1 MFTLDSNSYLAN
13 DCFTYLANDCFKKS
27 RQFPADS
34 SARKNLEL
42 LSSAIESRVPLT
54 MKQASVLLVLMG
66 NKSITDLPSDPSDMA
81 KLLASTFSIRV
92 DRDTSADT
100 AKVSPAPQPKPLPL
114 PSVPQPSASAKIGDA
129 ILSVLSSEIES
140 ISRQVSQA
148 VTREEM
154 NTFAESMADTLS
166 EMASKLGN
174 GSTSAL
180 TIAVN
185 DCPPVTLDG
194 YVHPMFPAL
203 LATAA
208 NRINILLVGPAGTG
222 KTSMAK
228 AVAKAL
234 GLERVVAQSFCAQTP
249 ESRLFGYQDANG
261 NYVRTKFR
269 DCYEKGGVYI
279 LDEMDSASPNVL
291 TSLNA
296 AIDNGECTFPDKVIP
311 RHPDFIVIACA
322 NTYGNGADRQYVG
335 RAQLDGATLNRFAK
349 LSIDYDDTLDLALSG
364 QPFECKLV
372 PLTPVPESDRPA
384 LGKAW
389 CSAVLAARQV
399 VASNGIRHIISPRQ
413 TRDGYRLLC
422 SGVRLSDVISMLL
435 TNGLSAVDKDK
446 ITNAVMTHF

>member
-1 MFTLDSNSYLAN
+1 MFTLSSATSLAN
-13 DCFTYLANDCFKKS
+13 DCFTKS

-34 SARKNLEL
+34 QARKNLET
-42 LSSAIESRVPLT
+42 LSTLIKSSSPLSPS
-54 MKQASVLLVLMG
+54 QAKVLLVLMG
-66 NKSITDLPSDPSDMA
+66 SKSSTDLPTDLSGIGS
-81 KLLASTFSIRV
+81 LIASTFGC
-92 DRDTSADT
+92 T
-100 AKVSPAPQPKPLPL
+100 VSVKKEEPLPTPTAL
-114 PSVPQPSASAKIGDA
+114 PHFSVPSSSAANKIGEA
-129 ILSVLSSEIES
+129 VLSVLTQEIET

-154 NTFAESMADTLS
+154 NSFAESIADTLQ
-166 EMASKLGN
+166 EMASKIQPTA
-174 GSTSAL
+174 S
-180 TIAVN
+180 IAIAIN
-185 DCPPVTLDG
+185 DCPPVELTG
-194 YVHPMFPAL
+194 YVHPMFPVL
-203 LATAA
+203 LATAS

-228 AVAKAL
+228 QVAHAL
-234 GLERVVAQSFCAQTP
+234 GIERVVAQSFCAQTP

-311 RHPDFIVIACA
+311 RHPDFICIACA

-364 QPFECKLV
+364 QAFTCKLS
-372 PLTPVPESDRPA
+372 PLSPVPESQRPA

-389 CSAVLAARQV
+389 CAAVLSARQV
-399 VASNGIRHIISPRQ
+399 VQSNGIRHIVSPRQ
-413 TRDGYRLLC
+413 TRDGYLLLC
-422 SGVRLSDVISMLL
+422 SGVPLSQVIQMLL
-435 TNGLSAVDKDK
+435 TNGLSNIDKDK
-446 ITNAVMTHF
+446 ITDAVMNHF

>member
-1 MFTLDSNSYLAN
+1 MFTLDHNSSLAN
-13 DCFTYLANDCFKKS
+13 DCYNKS

-34 SARKNLEL
+34 QARKNLEL
-42 LSSAIESRVPLT
+42 LSTAIKSRVPLT
-54 MKQASVLLVLMG
+54 LKQASVLLVLMG
-66 NKSITDLPSDPSDMA
+66 NKSITDLPSDPSAMA

-92 DRDTSADT
+92 DRDTSSDT
-100 AKVSPAPQPKPLPL
+100 AKASPAPQP
-114 PSVPQPSASAKIGDA
+114 SSSASAKIGDA

-154 NTFAESMADTLS
+154 NAFAESMADTIQEL
-166 EMASKLGN
+166 ASRTNK
-174 GSTSAL
+174 SSSI

-194 YVHPMFPAL
+194 YVHPMFPTL
-203 LATAA
+203 LACAA
-208 NRINILLVGPAGTG
+208 NRINVMLVGPAGTG

-228 AVAKAL
+228 AAAKAL
-234 GLERVVAQSFCAQTP
+234 GIERVVAQSFCAQTP

-296 AIDNGECTFPDKVIP
+296 AIDNGECTFPDKVVP
-311 RHPDFIVIACA
+311 RHPDFICIACA
-322 NTYGNGADRQYVG
+322 NTFGNGADRQYVG
-335 RAQLDGATLNRFAK
+335 RAQLDAATLNRFAK
-349 LSIDYDDTLDLALSG
+349 LSIDYDNTLDLALSG
-364 QPFECKLV
+364 QPFECKLI
-372 PLTPVPESDRPA
+372 PLTPVAEAKRPA
-384 LGKAW
+384 LGKQW
-389 CSAVLAARQV
+389 CDAVLSARAV
-399 VASNGIRHIISPRQ
+399 VQSNGIRHIISPRQ

-422 SGVRLSDVISMLL
+422 SGVRLPDVISMLL
-435 TNGLSAVDKDK
+435 TNGLSNVDKDK
-446 ITNAVMTHF
+446 IVNAVMDHF

>member
-1 MFTLDSNSYLAN
+1 MFTLDSSSSLAN
-13 DCFTYLANDCFKKS
+13 DCSNKS

-34 SARKNLEL
+34 SARRNLDL
-42 LSSAIESRVPLT
+42 LSNAIKSRIPLT
-54 MKQASVLLVLMG
+54 MQQASVLLVLMG
-66 NKSITDLPSDPSDMA
+66 NKATTDLPSDPSDMA
-81 KLLASTFSIRV
+81 KLLASTFRVRV
-92 DRDTSADT
+92 DRDTSSDT
-100 AKVSPAPQPKPLPL
+100 AKVSPPPAAP
-114 PSVPQPSASAKIGDA
+114 SAPSASAKIGDA

-154 NTFAESMADTLS
+154 NSFAESMADTLQ
-166 EMASKLGN
+166 EMASKIGSN
-174 GSTSAL
+174 GKSSI

-185 DCPPVTLDG
+185 SCPPIELSG
-194 YVHPMFPAL
+194 YVHPMFPTL
-203 LATAA
+203 LACAV

-228 AVAKAL
+228 QVAKAL
-234 GLERVVAQSFCAQTP
+234 GIERVVAQSFCAQTP
-249 ESRLFGYQDANG
+249 ESRLFGYQDATG

-296 AIDNGECTFPDKVIP
+296 AIDNGECTFPDKVVP

-364 QPFECKLV
+364 QSFTCKVDSLV
-372 PLTPVPESDRPA
+372 TVPASQHADI
-384 LGKAW
+384 GKRW
-389 CSAVLAARQV
+389 CDAMLSARAVIQ
-399 VASNGIRHIISPRQ
+399 SNGIRHIISPRQ

-422 SGVRLSDVISMLL
+422 SGVRLSDVISMLC
-435 TNGLSAVDKDK
+435 TNGLSNVDKDK
-446 ITNAVMTHF
+446 VVNAIMNHF